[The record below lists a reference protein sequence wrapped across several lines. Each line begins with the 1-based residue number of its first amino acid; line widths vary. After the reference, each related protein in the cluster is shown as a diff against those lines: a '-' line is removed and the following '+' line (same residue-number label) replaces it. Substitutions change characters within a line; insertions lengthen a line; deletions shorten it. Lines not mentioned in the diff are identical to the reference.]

1 MNLPLRAENG
11 TKHAARSS
19 ARSWLLLEIFT
30 VAGAVIFYF
39 GVLRPSLARTEL
51 NTRLLKD
58 LKVCRGNADL
68 DVIRRLLRQGAN
80 PNAAD
85 TGSDSL
91 TALTIASGGG
101 YPPVVEL
108 LLDAGANVN
117 DKGKIASIVDE
128 SGQVLEG
135 VTPLWMAAF
144 SGNSAVCK
152 MLIERAADIHAVDSR
167 IGSIILY
174 SRSNDVVELLWGQ
187 GLHINA
193 RDEHGSTLLVV
204 SAAAYASGDPH
215 SFAARA
221 AAGSGVPDLD
231 FLLRHGADP
240 NVSTKAGLTPLNAL
254 KASSRRSDLVDLLR
268 RADVRE
274 PLKGK

>member
-19 ARSWLLLEIFT
+19 ARSWLLLEIFPL
-30 VAGAVIFYF
+30 AGAVIFYF

-58 LKVCRGNADL
+58 LKVCRGNAHL
-68 DVIRRLLRQGAN
+68 DVIRRLLQQGAN

-108 LLDAGANVN
+108 LLDAGAIVS
-117 DKGKIASIVDE
+117 DEGKIASIVDE
-128 SGQVLEG
+128 SGQVLDG
-135 VTPLWMAAF
+135 VTPPWAAF

-152 MLIERAADIHAVDSR
+152 MLIERGADIHAVDSR
-167 IGSIILY
+167 NGSIILY
-174 SRSNDVVELLWGQ
+174 SRSNDVVELLLGQ
-187 GLHINA
+187 GLDINA
-193 RDEHGSTLLVV
+193 RDKDRSTLSVV

-215 SFAARA
+215 SFAACA
-221 AAGSGVPDLD
+221 AAGSGVPDRD
-231 FLLRHGADP
+231 FLLKHGADP
-240 NVSTKAGLTPLNAL
+240 NVRTKAGLTPLNAL
-254 KASSRRSDLVDLLR
+254 KASSRRPDLVDLPR
-268 RADVRE
+268 RAGARE
-274 PLKGK
+274 SLKGK